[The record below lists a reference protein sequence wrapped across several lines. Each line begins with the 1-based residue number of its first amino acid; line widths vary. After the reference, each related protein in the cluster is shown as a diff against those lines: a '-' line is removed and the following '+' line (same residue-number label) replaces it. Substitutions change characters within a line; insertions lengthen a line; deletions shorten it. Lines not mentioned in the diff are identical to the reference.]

1 MMLGGMTYFLH
12 FLTFL
17 PEKNLKKKQKKLNFG
32 GGGGLFWP
40 LLLKKVKKN
49 ITSVLVGS
57 DACMLR
63 TEQCNFKFQ
72 LLKLRLFKFFFT

>member
-17 PEKNLKKKQKKLNFG
+17 PEKNLEKKQKKLNFG
-32 GGGGLFWP
+32 RGGGLFWP

-49 ITSVLVGS
+49 I
-57 DACMLR
+57 CMY
-63 TEQCNFKFQ
+63 TKTNVFSIVIFWII
-72 LLKLRLFKFFFT
+72 

>member
-1 MMLGGMTYFLH
+1 MH
-12 FLTFL
+12 
-17 PEKNLKKKQKKLNFG
+17 
-32 GGGGLFWP
+32 
-40 LLLKKVKKN
+40 

-72 LLKLRLFKFFFT
+72 LLKLRLFKFFFYLNIKKELNYHNMKK